1 MSLYSCLK
9 NIAAA
14 IGKRQPHAG
23 RRALRRKNTFVTRR
37 RPMLELL
44 EDRCLPSTFTVVNV
58 NDSGAGS
65 LRQAIVDANN
75 AAGADTIQFNIPGSG
90 VHTITPA
97 SGSQLPFI
105 TDPVTIDGYTQ
116 PGSSANTN
124 GPGQADNAVLLIEIQ
139 HPVDLGSNGLV
150 LLDSA
155 DGSTIRGLVINKG
168 FSRGI
173 IVDASDV
180 HIEGCFIGVDPTGT
194 TALGNGIGIFF
205 EFGADTSN
213 GAVGGT
219 TPDKR
224 NVISANNPEI
234 FLQGGNNHVIQGNLL
249 GTDAT
254 GLVVLSTG
262 GNGISIQGSNGNLI
276 GGSTPAA
283 RNVISGGSSAV
294 FSGGSTG
301 NKIQGNFI
309 QVLIDGVTPGTT
321 TGVGVNFDAT
331 ESGSQIGGLTS
342 TPGTGLGNVIG
353 GNVGIGLLGT
363 KCVVQGNLIGT
374 DATGTKVL
382 VTHVDGIQLT

>member
-75 AAGADTIQFNIPGSG
+75 AAGADTIQFNIPGAG

-205 EFGADTSN
+205 DFGVDTSN
-213 GAVGGT
+213 GVVGGT

-224 NVISANNPEI
+224 NLISGNNSNI
-234 FLQGGNNHVIQGNLL
+234 FIQGGTHHLIQGNLI
-249 GTDAT
+249 GTNAT
-254 GLVVLSTG
+254 GLVGLSG
-262 GNGISIQGSNGNLI
+262 GNGISIQGSNNNLI
-276 GGSTPAA
+276 GGSTVAA
-283 RNVISGGSSAV
+283 RNVINSDSTAIS
-294 FSGGSTG
+294 SGGSTG
-301 NKIQGNFI
+301 NMIQGNFI

-321 TGVGVNFDAT
+321 T
-331 ESGSQIGGLTS
+331 
-342 TPGTGLGNVIG
+342 
-353 GNVGIGLLGT
+353 
-363 KCVVQGNLIGT
+363 
-374 DATGTKVL
+374 
-382 VTHVDGIQLT
+382 